1 MLTLK
6 QAENAFRSGE
16 PPGEGRGTFE
26 SFLRDYE
33 PKLNEIVRKFLGKR
47 AFDPETFMDYKLGCA
62 AVMLERW
69 KNFDASK
76 GIQFSTFVHHDVM
89 NTLLR
94 SRMFEESGSFSSL
107 DEYKAAWRIG
117 ALMYGAEQR
126 EAVEEFIKKRGC
138 SEATARRFLKIAQLM
153 LNSSSLEND
162 AEASYSWDYVDV
174 LWDSIRAEKV
184 HEAFAKLSYREQ
196 TLLEKRNAICMTCG
210 RVAPLSERASFEDLA
225 IEFESSS
232 PRTAERAYRRAVEKL
247 ENGMTGFLTQPVLSA
262 QAVVNLKKTRETLG
276 EKAKIL
282 AGIMPVVSQRNA
294 IFMENEVNG
303 IHVDAEIIERFA
315 GLDRAQG
322 EELGLEVS
330 VKAAQAAAPYADG
343 FYLMTP
349 FNRIALMERL
359 IARLKDEGIAD

>member
-47 AFDPETFMDYKLGCA
+47 AFDPETFMDYKLSCA
-62 AVMLERW
+62 AAMLERW
-69 KNFDASK
+69 KDFDASK
-76 GIQFSTFVHHDVM
+76 GIQFSTFAHHDVM
-89 NTLLR
+89 NALLR
-94 SRMFEESGSFSSL
+94 MRMLEETGSFSNL
-107 DEYKAAWRIG
+107 DDYKATRRMG
-117 ALMYGAEQR
+117 ALMYGSSQR
-126 EAVEEFIKKRGC
+126 EAVDEFIKKRGC

-153 LNSSSLEND
+153 LSASSLEND

-174 LWDSIRAEKV
+174 LWDGVRAEKV
-184 HEAFAKLSYREQ
+184 REAFAKLSFREQ

-247 ENGMTGFLTQPVLSA
+247 TL
-262 QAVVNLKKTRETLG
+262 NLVELG
-276 EKAKIL
+276 EL
-282 AGIMPVVSQRNA
+282 HTVC
-294 IFMENEVNG
+294 
-303 IHVDAEIIERFA
+303 IERVAPGIYRYQADNDGYWGEFTLDPVTGEQKISALAELDTTKTNRFA
-315 GLDRAQG
+315 
-322 EELGLEVS
+322 
-330 VKAAQAAAPYADG
+330 KQAAR
-343 FYLMTP
+343 YLRVHTGEKLP
-349 FNRIALMERL
+349 KRILVAFE
-359 IARLKDEGIAD
+359 